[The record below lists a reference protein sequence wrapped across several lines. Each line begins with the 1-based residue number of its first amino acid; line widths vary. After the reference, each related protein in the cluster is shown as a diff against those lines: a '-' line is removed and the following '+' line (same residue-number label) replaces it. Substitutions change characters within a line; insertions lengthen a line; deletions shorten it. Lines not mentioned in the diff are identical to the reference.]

1 MKRILQLIFTMLL
14 SLPLMSQDCTE
25 LFFSEYVEGTSQ
37 NKAIEIY
44 NPTSNTIDLSTY
56 KVERYSNGAT
66 NSSGG
71 GTTTLSG
78 MLASG
83 DVFVLTHGDTSTSG
97 QFGFIDLALYNLGD
111 MSSGP
116 YPSPMHMNGNDAMV
130 LTNDGV
136 IVDVIGRVGEDPGGA
151 WTDDASVG
159 FTDANGGAWW
169 TANHTLI
176 RKRTVIIGDNDGLDL
191 FNPSIEWDSLSVDT
205 WSNLGSH
212 ICDCLDGSVS
222 VNNINDISHVIYP
235 NPANIGDVVTISA
248 NDKIKSIEVFNSLG
262 EKILSTKSSRF
273 NTSLLSKG
281 SYIAH
286 INLRNSQILK
296 KSIILY

>member
-1 MKRILQLIFTMLL
+1 
-14 SLPLMSQDCTE
+14 
-25 LFFSEYVEGTSQ
+25 
-37 NKAIEIY
+37 
-44 NPTSNTIDLSTY
+44 
-56 KVERYSNGAT
+56 
-66 NSSGG
+66 
-71 GTTTLSG
+71 

-83 DVFVLTHGDTSTSG
+83 DVFVLTHGDTATTG

-136 IVDVIGRVGEDPGGA
+136 IVDVIGRVGEDPGTA
-151 WTDDASVG
+151 WMCD
-159 FTDANGGAWW
+159 NGAWW

-176 RKRTVIIGDNDGLDL
+176 RKRTVIIGDNDGLDS
-191 FNPSIEWDSLSVDT
+191 FNPSVEWDSLSVDT
-205 WSNLGSH
+205 WGNLGSH
-212 ICDCLDGSVS
+212 ICDCIDGSVS
-222 VNNINDISHVIYP
+222 TNNINDISHIIYP

-248 NDKIKSIEVFNSLG
+248 NDKIKSIEIFNSLG

-273 NTSLLSKG
+273 NTSSLSKG
-281 SYIAH
+281 TYIAH
-286 INLRNSQILK
+286 INLRDSQILK

>member
-1 MKRILQLIFTMLL
+1 MRRILQLIFTTILA
-14 SLPLMSQDCTE
+14 LPLIAQDCTE

-71 GTTTLSG
+71 GTTTLTG

-136 IVDVIGRVGEDPGGA
+136 IVDVIGRVGEDPGTA
-151 WTDDASVG
+151 WMCD
-159 FTDANGGAWW
+159 NGAWW

-176 RKRTVIIGDNDGLDL
+176 RKRTVIIGDNDGLDS

-205 WSNLGSH
+205 WSNLGTH
-212 ICDCLDGSVS
+212 ICDCIDGSVS
-222 VNNINDISHVIYP
+222 TNNIYDISHIIYP

-248 NDKIKSIEVFNSLG
+248 NDKIKSIEIFNSLG

-273 NTSLLSKG
+273 NTSSLSKG
-281 SYIAH
+281 TYIAH
-286 INLRNSQILK
+286 IKLRDSQILK